1 MSLENFLN
9 PNLDQVG
16 LQRNARDY
24 ALSHP
29 ELTSLYKENPV
40 EFAYRFKRVVDSVAQ
55 RYLRLLSEY
64 NPSVSTQ
71 VAQLAVDS
79 KFSEKASNKLEQ
91 KLGSKGFRFPKGFGL
106 FSLISGIPSMVSHY
120 GAIKKET
127 GDRAVASYIAFQDLL
142 KAAVPFGDSLLTELS
157 QSSEMVLGT
166 TPLQKHIDYKLRDE
180 LRREFNLG
188 SINTRIKAANRNYG
202 PSKVKIRTSNH

>member
-1 MSLENFLN
+1 MSLEKFLD
-9 PNLDQVG
+9 PNLDEVG

-29 ELTSLYKENPV
+29 ELISLYRENPT
-40 EFAYRFKRVVDSVAQ
+40 EFAYRFKKVVDSVAQ
-55 RYLRLLSEY
+55 RYLKLLAEY

-71 VAQLAVDS
+71 IAQLAADS
-79 KFSEKASNKLEQ
+79 KVSQRASNKLEE

-106 FSLISGIPSMVSHY
+106 FSLVSGIPSMISHY
-120 GAIKKET
+120 GAIKRET
-127 GDRAVASYIAFQDLL
+127 GDSTVASYIAFQDMF
-142 KAAVPFGDSLLTELS
+142 KAAIPFGDSLLNELS
-157 QSSEMVLGT
+157 QSSEMMLGT

-188 SINTRIKAANRNYG
+188 TINSRIRTANTNYG
-202 PSKVKIRTSNH
+202 PSKVKIRTSNS